1 MSLHTL
7 NIRLDFPYRTG
18 FTHGAFR
25 PENDALA
32 SLMEQRPG
40 GRVLV
45 LMEEGLERFYPQLP
59 ADIDRYFEKN
69 AGELAYAGCRS
80 VPGGEVAKTGFAAWE
95 KALRHIV
102 EAGIDRH
109 SYIIAVGGGA
119 FLDVAGF
126 AAATAHRGI
135 RLLRVPTTT
144 LSQADSGVGV
154 KNGINFMGQKNY
166 LGTFAVA
173 WATLNDFLFLH
184 SQPLSLKRAG
194 LAEVV
199 KVAVV
204 KDASFFN
211 WLETNDAALGR
222 LRAGRAGICRGAF
235 RAAARLTHRMRRGRL
250 RTGLQPPPGLRAL
263 GRPLHGN
270 HVRLHAGPC

>member
-1 MSLHTL
+1 
-7 NIRLDFPYRTG
+7 
-18 FTHGAFR
+18 
-25 PENDALA
+25 
-32 SLMEQRPG
+32 MEQRPG

-59 ADIDRYFEKN
+59 AEIDRYFEKN
-69 AGELAYAGCRS
+69 AGELAYAGYRS
-80 VPGGEVAKTGFAAWE
+80 VPGGEAAKTGFAAWE

-199 KVAVV
+199 KVA
-204 KDASFFN
+204 
-211 WLETNDAALGR
+211 W
-222 LRAGRAGICRGAF
+222 
-235 RAAARLTHRMRRGRL
+235 
-250 RTGLQPPPGLRAL
+250 
-263 GRPLHGN
+263 
-270 HVRLHAGPC
+270 